1 MKSFTQLAT
10 LAVSVLLL
18 SSLATASPTSNIEV
32 REPIPAPGLVGN
44 LQLSEPAQL
53 EKRKKKPSSS
63 NGNTTSDALSMAPDG
78 TLRLAGVAIL
88 SSAMFL
94 MA

>member
-1 MKSFTQLAT
+1 MKYFAQLST

-18 SSLATASPTSNIEV
+18 STPISASPTSNIEV
-32 REPIPAPGLVGN
+32 REPIPAPVLVGDV
-44 LQLSEPAQL
+44 QLLAPAQL
-53 EKRKKKPSSS
+53 EKRKKKPSSNS
-63 NGNTTSDALSMAPDG
+63 NTTNDATNMASDG